1 MNICLIPARIGS
13 KRIKKKNIKKFYG
26 KPLISYAILNAKKSK
41 LFKKIIV
48 STDSKSIA
56 RIAIRY
62 GAEVPFLRPKK
73 FSNDKATDMEV
84 RKHFC
89 SFCKTEKINFK
100 YLCYL
105 YPTTPLLKLST
116 LKKSFQ
122 FFKKTRYS
130 ELMTIGKH
138 RSTISKSYI
147 KKKNSEI
154 KKVNKL
160 NNLKEDIFYD
170 AGQFYWY
177 NFNSNIKKKCGFKI
191 SATEAVDINTMDDFE
206 YVKKLYLL
214 KYKK

>member
-26 KPLISYAILNAKKSK
+26 KPLISYAILNAKKSN

-48 STDSKSIA
+48 STDSERVAK
-56 RIAIRY
+56 IAIKY

-73 FSNDKATDMEV
+73 FSNDKATDAQV
-84 RKHFC
+84 RKHFLNY
-89 SFCKTEKINFK
+89 CKKEKINFK

-116 LKKSFQ
+116 LNKSFK
-122 FFKKTRYS
+122 FFKKIKFY
-130 ELMTIGKH
+130 ELMTISKH
-138 RSTISKSYI
+138 RSTAGKSFII
-147 KKKNSEI
+147 KKNGEV
-154 KKVNKL
+154 KKIDKL
-160 NNLKEDIFYD
+160 KNLKKDIFYD

-191 SATEAVDINTMDDFE
+191 NATEGIDINTAEDFK
-206 YVKKLYLL
+206 YIKKIYLL
-214 KYKK
+214 KNKK